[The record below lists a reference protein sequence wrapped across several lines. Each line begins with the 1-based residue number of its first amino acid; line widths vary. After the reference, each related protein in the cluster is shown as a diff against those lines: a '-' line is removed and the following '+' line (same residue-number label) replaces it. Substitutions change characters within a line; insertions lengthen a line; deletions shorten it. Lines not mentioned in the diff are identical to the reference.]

1 MHRSVTDTEC
11 EDLTCG
17 HVSND
22 NDGSLLKPEIVCFRF
37 WSCFVVTMVATAH
50 EIRLSA
56 VGIIYNYRYCVA
68 CIMRIK
74 TSLDWSQPIQHEAT
88 H

>member
-1 MHRSVTDTEC
+1 MNGMYRLLSEQDLSCFSCTCLELTVHRSVTDTEC

-22 NDGSLLKPEIVCFRF
+22 NDGSLLKPENVCFRF
-37 WSCFVVTMVATAH
+37 WSCFVVTTVAAAR

-56 VGIIYNYRYCVA
+56 VGIIYNN
-68 CIMRIK
+68 
-74 TSLDWSQPIQHEAT
+74 
-88 H
+88 